1 MLVPLTLI
9 AILAAAFALT
19 HLEVRALGERVRLF
33 QGLEYLLIGFLFGP
47 LAVGA
52 LDTHAIRA
60 LGPVVAILTGFIGFR
75 TGLAVDVQH
84 VRSDIPGARR
94 FGLVVAVLT
103 AATVGAAVWFAM
115 GVIPVLGDVPVAGR
129 AFAAVVLGLGGAIVS
144 RGAIDGGLVATR
156 SKGPLSRA
164 LPRAASTMRLLVI
177 LAYGALV
184 AIEHDGAHGL
194 APPAGLMGPV
204 SGSLWIGMSV
214 GVGGAVGAIFHVF
227 VGHETDTAKLFVATI
242 GAVMLAS
249 GMAFALHFSALFVS
263 VIAGLVIATL
273 SPSAPRL
280 AEAAAKLERPF
291 SATLMVLAGA
301 AWVPIPATWWLFP
314 LAYLAVRASALYAA
328 SWVAT
333 RHHPSIDPHTP
344 GLGGGLLSQ
353 GALAV
358 AVAAEYQLIPTHS
371 LGAVVETTLL
381 LGAAANE
388 LWARWAL
395 RRVLQLAGET
405 RRLEAQEARR

>member
-9 AILAAAFALT
+9 AVLAVAFALT

-47 LAVGA
+47 LALGA
-52 LDTHAIRA
+52 LDAHAIDA

-84 VRSDIPGARR
+84 VHSDVPGARR
-94 FGLVVAVLT
+94 FGLVVATLT
-103 AATVGAAVWFAM
+103 ASIVGVVSWVALGALPALR
-115 GVIPVLGDVPVAGR
+115 GVPWAGR

-144 RGAIDGGLVATR
+144 RGAIEGGLAATR
-156 SKGPLSRA
+156 SRGPLSRA

-184 AIEHDGAHGL
+184 AIEHGSAEGL
-194 APPAGLMGPV
+194 APSPELLGPV
-204 SGSLWIGMSV
+204 SGSVWIGMSLGI
-214 GVGGAVGAIFHVF
+214 GVAVGAIFHAF
-227 VGHETDTAKLFVATI
+227 VGHETDVDKLFVATI
-242 GAVMLAS
+242 GAIMLAS

-280 AEAAAKLERPF
+280 AEAAAKLDRPF

-301 AWVPIPATWWLFP
+301 AWVPIQATLWLFP
-314 LAYLAVRASALYAA
+314 LAYLAVRAGALYAT
-328 SWVAT
+328 SWLAT
-333 RHHPSIDPHTP
+333 RRHPSIDPHTP
-344 GLGGGLLSQ
+344 GLGGALLSQ

-371 LGAVVETTLL
+371 LGSIVETTLL

-395 RRVLQLAGET
+395 RRVLQLSGET
-405 RRLEAQEARR
+405 RRLEVQEARA